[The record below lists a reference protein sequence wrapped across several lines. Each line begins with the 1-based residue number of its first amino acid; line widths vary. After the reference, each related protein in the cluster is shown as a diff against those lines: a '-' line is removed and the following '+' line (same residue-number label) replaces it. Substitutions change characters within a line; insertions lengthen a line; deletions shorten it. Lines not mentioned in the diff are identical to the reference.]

1 MFPFRNLVN
10 IIPLNKKMYI
20 KVLDKILNIKEQSSF
35 IPYNKNMNYKIKL
48 KQKKYLFLDI
58 DGVLNSFDD
67 YNTTGNEF
75 IKNLKNISFVTSKK
89 QMSILNKIVEEYN
102 PTIILSSYW
111 RTRYSLEELN
121 NIFRENNF
129 VGKISGITSKKGE
142 EHKDRWNQIKQ
153 YIDENK
159 VNDFIILDDNEITR
173 TDKKI
178 NNFIKTNSYEGLTE
192 KHLKEIQKIW

>member
-1 MFPFRNLVN
+1 
-10 IIPLNKKMYI
+10 
-20 KVLDKILNIKEQSSF
+20 
-35 IPYNKNMNYKIKL
+35 MNYKIIL

-67 YNTTGNEF
+67 YNMTGNEF
-75 IKNLKNISFVTSKK
+75 IKNLKNISFVTSEK

-121 NIFRENNF
+121 NIFRENGF
-129 VGKISGITSKKGE
+129 AGKISGMTSKEGE

-153 YIDENK
+153 YIDKNK
-159 VNDFIILDDNEITR
+159 VKDYIILDDEEITR
-173 TDKKI
+173 ADRKI
-178 NNFIKTNSYEGLTE
+178 NNFVKTNSYVGLTE
-192 KHLKEIQKIW
+192 KHLKDIRKIW

>member
-10 IIPLNKKMYI
+10 IIPLNKKTYI

-67 YNTTGNEF
+67 YNMTGNEF

-121 NIFRENNF
+121 NIFRENIPLKRK
-129 VGKISGITSKKGE
+129 VGRPRRTVEQQNEFLK
-142 EHKDRWNQIKQ
+142 R
-153 YIDENK
+153 NK
-159 VNDFIILDDNEITR
+159 ERVARTR
-173 TDKKI
+173 KEAK
-178 NNFIKTNSYEGLTE
+178 E
-192 KHLKEIQKIW
+192 K